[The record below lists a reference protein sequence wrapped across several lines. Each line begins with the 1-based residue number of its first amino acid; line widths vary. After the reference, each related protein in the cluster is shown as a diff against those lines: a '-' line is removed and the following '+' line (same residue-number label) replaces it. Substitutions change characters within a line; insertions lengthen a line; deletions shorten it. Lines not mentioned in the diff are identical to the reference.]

1 MEDLNQV
8 AATLA
13 AAIYASERAAALAA
27 APSGMPVMRVIPTK
41 RVVELF
47 REVRQELAETRS
59 TPF

>member
-13 AAIYASERAAALAA
+13 AAIYTSEKAAALAA
-27 APSGMPVMRVIPTK
+27 APSGMPVTRVVSTK

-47 REVRQELAETRS
+47 REVRKELTETQS
-59 TPF
+59 TFF